1 MKMTQSIPILLIILL
16 SFTIIQPHVFT
27 SFLYS
32 RDSLEQLQANVP
44 QSRSDNTSSP
54 SYSIT
59 QADTMIRIVD
69 GKNQST
75 IVLLR
80 DPVNA
85 SWVTAG
91 SSTMI
96 NPPGEIKRKIDANL
110 LNLTGLVTNGY
121 LHDNLTSVILQASDA
136 VLGKTT
142 DTPIFTDPTYNVRRL
157 YSSKNADGRMDFLA
171 ARLDYSSIIEL
182 AENPSVSYIW
192 LDRKFQAC
200 LDQSVGIVK
209 NPLEWGQIEQ
219 SWGRS
224 INGSRVKIAI
234 LDTGI
239 DPTHPDFNFPNGT
252 SKIVSAISFTG
263 ESTSDGSGHGTHC
276 ASIAA
281 GTGAASSG
289 QYVGVAP
296 GAALMNVKVLGNND
310 QGEESWV
317 ISGIQWA
324 VDNGANVLSMSFA
337 TSLGG
342 NGSDPMS
349 TTVNWATNHGAVC
362 VVAAGNSGPD
372 MYSIGTPAV
381 AELAITV
388 GASTKDD
395 VMASFSSRGP
405 TSDRRIKPDIIAPG
419 VDIVAARSAGTN
431 MGTPISQYYT
441 KASGTSMATPHV
453 AGAAT
458 LLLDAHPNW
467 DPITIKMTL
476 ANNAQNLT
484 ATVFDQGTGRLNVC
498 KAVSAMGAGNSSLGF
513 GRVDL
518 NTLYKQVFIIK
529 NLKSQVINARLDV
542 KTWHISDGTPYN
554 VASLNTSDLTLAAGA
569 TGKVEISL
577 STSGSLP
584 TGYFEGRINAA
595 ISNTSIAL
603 PFFFCIL
610 AQLNVQVVDE
620 TGQNLKA
627 AFVLID
633 AGTTER
639 KAFLDE
645 CYNAEFTM
653 MPGLYVIQA
662 MNIYALQPSG
672 SFNTRIS
679 FLIHKKFSIGTGET
693 IAMQL
698 SLGLAYKIDV
708 RSTDITGSPLHL
720 ARKRLF
726 TSYYTIDYIS
736 STTGTFNTQLLYLT
750 NTSEYMK
757 PPCLFGFS
765 GFPQDY
771 DVWKASGTLMS
782 EVDAYFIGWDI
793 SKFGLSPIQDKLDYT
808 NLDLATFYIE
818 NTLSKPSAT
827 SKIWF
832 NQIAGLWQTGVWHGF
847 ETHPGILWRAH
858 VLPCQYKSSPS
869 SNWADLEWSCLYVF
883 STNPGQSPEQF
894 VIDRH
899 FQPITKGEKA
909 SYTMGK
915 TPLLPQDVVSDP
927 PYCGNGLYIPYYPL
941 RTENNLYI
949 SKTDPQATKRLEVF
963 QNSFLRSNETK
974 AWAQAPIPISQ
985 LLNSYGYGLYSFVVK
1000 TDMSL
1005 NYSSKNIAE
1014 YTINYTSTSTDLI
1027 PPSITRIDCDPC
1039 FINNEHQVNLQLA
1052 DNDRITSVSLL
1063 YSTDN
1068 GPYLL
1073 SNLKSLGNNSFSADL
1088 ALPTGTQKLTLIVET
1103 SDGNGNKIRLTTD
1116 PAATR
1121 GYETHLAANLNGGT
1135 ITGKLTVIG
1144 GSLLQPVYLKVKSNG
1159 QTLYTL
1165 TDAYGNFA
1173 FNVPPSFAYQ
1183 IEIELGHTGTYD
1195 GSSWVANS
1203 LGVQTEPTDIV
1214 SIPGGGWY
1222 VLATDVTLTAPASLN
1237 VSSNIRYRF
1246 SYWDVDRI
1254 SQGSGV
1260 NPISVHM
1267 DVNHTATAHY
1277 IEQYALLF
1285 TQTGLSSDATGTIV
1299 TVNGNTKS
1307 WSDLP
1312 FTLWVDG
1319 GSSITY
1325 FYNDIALSMVTC
1337 KRYEQMSANGPASP
1351 ITVVG
1356 PETVAGNY
1364 KIQYYLTVGTDPACI
1379 AAISGE
1385 GWYDESKS
1393 AALTASQVDGYQF
1406 NYWEVDGTS
1415 QGSQVDPITVSMN
1428 GAHLATAHYSATS
1441 PTNMVITNVTTL
1453 KKIVEQGFSTPIN
1466 VTVKNQGTQSETF
1479 NIRVY
1484 ANQTIIAIFANT
1496 TLTGGNLTTLT
1507 FTWDTTGFAKG
1518 NYTLW
1523 TEIPGK
1529 TSTAGSNLTGRW
1541 IIVAMTGDITG
1552 KDGWPDGKVD
1562 IRDVSAVTRLFG
1574 VNSPNP
1580 QYNPNYDIDGD
1591 GKIDVKDVSTVA
1603 KHFGEHDP

>member
-1 MKMTQSIPILLIILL
+1 
-16 SFTIIQPHVFT
+16 
-27 SFLYS
+27 
-32 RDSLEQLQANVP
+32 
-44 QSRSDNTSSP
+44 
-54 SYSIT
+54 
-59 QADTMIRIVD
+59 
-69 GKNQST
+69 
-75 IVLLR
+75 
-80 DPVNA
+80 
-85 SWVTAG
+85 
-91 SSTMI
+91 MI

-121 LHDNLTSVILQASDA
+121 LDNNLTSVIIQSSGA

-142 DTPIFTDPTYNVRRL
+142 DNPILTDPTYNVRRL
-157 YSSKNADGRMDFLA
+157 YSSKNADSRMGFLA

-200 LDQSVGIVK
+200 LDQSVRIVK

-224 INGSRVKIAI
+224 VNGSGVKIAI

-296 GAALMNVKVLGNND
+296 GGALMNVKVLGNND

-362 VVAAGNSGPD
+362 VVAAGNFGPD

-405 TSDRRIKPDIIAPG
+405 TSDRRIKPDLVAPG
-419 VDIVAARSAGTN
+419 VDIVAARAAGTN

-453 AGAAT
+453 AGAAA

-467 DPITIKMTL
+467 DPITIRMTL
-476 ANNAQNLT
+476 ANNAQNLS

-498 KAVSAMGAGNSSLGF
+498 KAATAMGAGNSSLSF
-513 GRVDL
+513 GRVSL

-554 VASLNTSDLTLAAGA
+554 VASLNTSDLTLAVGA

-595 ISNTSIAL
+595 ISNTSIGI

-610 AQLNVQVVDE
+610 SQLNVQVVDE

-645 CYNAEFTM
+645 CNNAEFTM

-672 SFNTRIS
+672 SFDTRIS
-679 FLIHKKFSIGTGET
+679 FLVHKKFSIGTGET
-693 IAMQL
+693 INMQL
-698 SLGLAYKIDV
+698 SLGSAYKLDV

-726 TSYYTIDYIS
+726 TSYYTMDYIS

-750 NTSEYMK
+750 NISEYMK

-771 DVWKASGTLMS
+771 DLWKASGTLMS

-793 SKFGLSPIQDKLDYT
+793 SKFGLSPIQAKLDYT
-808 NLDLATFYIE
+808 NPDLATFYVE

-832 NQIAGLWQTGVWHGF
+832 NQMAGLWQTGVWHGF
-847 ETHPGILWRAH
+847 ETHPGILWRTH

-883 STNPGQSPEQF
+883 STTPDQSPEQF

-899 FQPITKGEKA
+899 FQPITKGENA
-909 SYTMGK
+909 SYRMGK
-915 TPLLPQDVVSDP
+915 TPLLPQDVISDP
-927 PYCGNGLYIPYYPL
+927 PYCGNGLYVPYYPL
-941 RTENNLYI
+941 RVEKNLYI

-963 QNSFLRSNETK
+963 QNSYLRDNETK

-985 LLNSYGYGLYSFVVK
+985 FLNSYGYGLYSFVVK
-1000 TDMSL
+1000 TDTSL
-1005 NYSSKNIAE
+1005 NYSSKNVAE

-1027 PPSITRIDCDPC
+1027 PPSITRIDCNPC
-1039 FINNEHQVNLQLA
+1039 FTSNEHQVNLQLA
-1052 DNDRITSVSLL
+1052 DNDRIAGVSLL

-1068 GPYLL
+1068 GPYLP
-1073 SNLKSLGNNSFSADL
+1073 SNLNNLGNNTFSANL
-1088 ALPTGTQKLTLIVET
+1088 ILPAGTQRVSLIIET
-1103 SDGNGNKIRLTTD
+1103 SDGNGNKIRFTID
-1116 PAATR
+1116 PAALRGFETR
-1121 GYETHLAANLNGGT
+1121 VDANLNGGT
-1135 ITGKLTVIG
+1135 ITGRLTVIA
-1144 GSLLQPVYLKVKSNG
+1144 GSLIQPLYLNVKSNG
-1159 QTLYTL
+1159 QTMYTL

-1173 FNVPPSFAYQ
+1173 FSVPSYFGFR
-1183 IEIELGHTGTYD
+1183 IEIAMESTGNLH
-1195 GSSWVANS
+1195 GSSWAINF
-1203 LGVQTEPTDIV
+1203 LQVQTEPAGV
-1214 SIPGGGWY
+1214 ALIPGQGWY
-1222 VLATDVTLTAPASLN
+1222 TQGASVVLTAPESLN
-1237 VSSNIRYRF
+1237 VSYNTRYRF
-1246 SYWDVDRI
+1246 SYWDVDGTSR
-1254 SQGSGV
+1254 GSGV
-1260 NPISVHM
+1260 NPITVNG
-1267 DVNHTATAHY
+1267 DTNHTATAH
-1277 IEQYALLF
+1277 F
-1285 TQTGLSSDATGTIV
+1285 T
-1299 TVNGNTKS
+1299 
-1307 WSDLP
+1307 
-1312 FTLWVDG
+1312 
-1319 GSSITY
+1319 
-1325 FYNDIALSMVTC
+1325 
-1337 KRYEQMSANGPASP
+1337 
-1351 ITVVG
+1351 
-1356 PETVAGNY
+1356 
-1364 KIQYYLTVGTDPACI
+1364 IQYYLTVSVDPAGI
-1379 AAISGE
+1379 VSIPGE
-1385 GWYDESKS
+1385 GWYDGATSRT
-1393 AALTASQVDGYQF
+1393 LTAPQISNYQF
-1406 NYWEVDGTS
+1406 NYWSIDGSS
-1415 QGSQVDPITVSMN
+1415 QGNQVNPITVSMN
-1428 GAHLATAHYSATS
+1428 TAHLATAHYIRTTPTVNDITIVNVATFK
-1441 PTNMVITNVTTL
+1441 T
-1453 KKIVEQGFSTPIN
+1453 IVGQGFSTHVN
-1466 VTVKNQGTQSETF
+1466 VTVANHGNVPENF
-1479 NIRVY
+1479 NVTIY
-1484 ANQTIIAIFANT
+1484 ANQTIIATRQNVVLASGNVMAI
-1496 TLTGGNLTTLT
+1496 TLTWNTS
-1507 FTWDTTGFAKG
+1507 GFVKG
-1518 NYTLW
+1518 NYSISAYAW
-1523 TEIPGK
+1523 PVPGE
-1529 TSTAGSNLTGRW
+1529 TN
-1541 IIVAMTGDITG
+1541 VADNNFTDGWVFISMVGDINA
-1552 KDGWPDGKVD
+1552 DGKVD
-1562 IRDVSAVTRLFG
+1562 A
-1574 VNSPNP
+1574 
-1580 QYNPNYDIDGD
+1580 
-1591 GKIDVKDVSTVA
+1591 KDVYIAAQAYGSRPGYPYWNANCDINDDGTSDLKDYYIVC
-1603 KHFGEHDP
+1603 KNYGKSG